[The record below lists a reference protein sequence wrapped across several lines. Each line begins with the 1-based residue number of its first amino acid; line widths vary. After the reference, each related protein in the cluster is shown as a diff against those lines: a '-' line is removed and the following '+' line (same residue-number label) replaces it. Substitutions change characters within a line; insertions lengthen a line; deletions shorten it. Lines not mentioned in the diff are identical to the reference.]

1 MKVKDMVLISM
12 FSALSAVGAFIKIPM
27 PFCPITM
34 QIFFTTLAGVL
45 LGGRNGAISVGIY
58 VLLGLLG
65 VPVFTGGGGI
75 SYILHPTFGFLI
87 GFIVG
92 AYITGKICHSGE
104 LTMKRL
110 VAGSLAGCIPIFLI
124 GTLYDIAVTFLYL
137 KSEAAVFTVVFQC
150 LLPLAWDVF
159 LCVFTAFLGKRL
171 IPIIRKEV
179 KTV

>member
-1 MKVKDMVLISM
+1 MKIKDMILIAM
-12 FSALSAVGAFIKIPM
+12 FAALSAVGAFIKIPM
-27 PFCPITM
+27 PFCPITL
-34 QIFFTTLAGVL
+34 QILFTTLAGVL
-45 LGGRNGAISVGIY
+45 LGGRNGALSVGIY

-87 GFIVG
+87 GFIIG

-104 LTMKRL
+104 PTMKRL
-110 VAGSLAGCIPIFLI
+110 LIGSCAGLIPIFSI

-137 KSEAAVFTVVFQC
+137 KSDVAVFTVAFQC
-150 LLPLAWDVF
+150 LLPLTWDIL

-171 IPIIRKEV
+171 IPVIKKEGI
-179 KTV
+179 TV